1 MDIKII
7 GRHMNVY
14 ETVKDYAHSK
24 IGKLD
29 RFFDQIQHIELIL
42 SKDGNDKVAEMIIK
56 ARVGGQFIGK
66 EKAEE
71 FFAAIDLLV
80 DKMSRQLKKAK
91 EKLKQ
96 NHHKM
101 PAGMVP
107 QPPEEKDEDEELES
121 YEEIIEKTPF

>member
-1 MDIKII
+1 MEVCTIQQ
-7 GRHMNVY
+7 Y
-14 ETVKDYAHSK
+14 SY
-24 IGKLD
+24 
-29 RFFDQIQHIELIL
+29 DQIQHIELVL
-42 SKDGNDKVAEMIIK
+42 SKEGNDRIAEMVIK
-56 ARVGGQFIGK
+56 ARVGGQFVGK

-96 NHHKM
+96 NHHKSGREM
-101 PAGMVP
+101 LIAP
-107 QPPEEKDEDEELES
+107 PPEDDEDEKLES